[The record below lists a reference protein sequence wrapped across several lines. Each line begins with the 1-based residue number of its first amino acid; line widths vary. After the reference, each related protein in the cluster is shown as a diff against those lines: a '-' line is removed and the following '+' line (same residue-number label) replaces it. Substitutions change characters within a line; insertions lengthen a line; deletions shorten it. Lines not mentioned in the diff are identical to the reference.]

1 MGKGR
6 GMGWAVGLVLA
17 GLLATTP
24 VATRAADLP
33 IVDAHLHYSAD
44 AWDFLPPEDAIA
56 ILRAAGIRRAL
67 VSSSS
72 DDGTQKLHAAAPD
85 LIVPELRP
93 YRRRGELGTWMHD
106 PTIIP
111 HLEDRLARFRYV
123 GIGEFHVY
131 GADADLPVVRR
142 MVELAREHGLFLHAH
157 SDAAAVE
164 RLFRQDPAARILWA
178 HAGFDAP
185 GNVRAMLGRHGNLWC
200 DLAFRSD
207 HARDGRVDPEWRAVF
222 EAFPERFMVGTDT
235 FAPERWHY
243 VGRHAAWS
251 REWLSGL
258 PTDLAERIA
267 WRNADALFGAF
278 PAGRRP

>member
-1 MGKGR
+1 MGRR
-6 GMGWAVGLVLA
+6 GWLGVAAALVLSA
-17 GLLATTP
+17 GPAS
-24 VATRAADLP
+24 AAELP

-44 AWDFLPPEDAIA
+44 AWDMLPPEEAIR
-56 ILRAAGIRRAL
+56 ILRAAGVKRAL

-93 YRRRGELGTWMHD
+93 YRRRGEISTWMHD
-106 PTIIP
+106 PSIVP

-142 MVELAREHGLFLHAH
+142 MVELARQHGLFLHAH

-164 RLFRQDPAARILWA
+164 RLFRQDPQARILWA
-178 HAGFDAP
+178 HSGFDSPA
-185 GNVRAMLGRHGNLWC
+185 NVRQMLERHPNLWC

-207 HARDGRVDPEWRAVF
+207 HARSGAVDPEWRALF
-222 EAFPERFMVGTDT
+222 EAFPDRFMVGTDT

-243 VGRHAAWS
+243 VARHAAWS
-251 REWLSGL
+251 REWLAGL
-258 PTDLAERIA
+258 PPELAERIA

-278 PAGRRP
+278 PTGRGQ